1 MDVGII
7 VPQGWTGEFAGWST
21 EAAWARTLAVARTA
35 ERLGFESLWVYDHFH
50 TTPDPT
56 DELTFESF
64 LTLAAIAGVTER
76 VRLGHVVACAG
87 FRNPALVAKM
97 ISQLD
102 VMSRG
107 RMVLGIGAGW
117 KQEEWE
123 AYGYPFPDVGE
134 RLDRLEEALE
144 IVDRMLHRPGR
155 ATYPGTYHQVAGA
168 INLPRPLQHDLPV
181 MVGGNGRKRTWALA
195 ARYADE
201 ANLDALPPTAI
212 PDAMAALRE
221 HCERIGREPSS
232 LRVSVH
238 IWLAD
243 RDWLRDTNEDGL
255 SMVELLRRY
264 REAGVSRVMALV
276 PGCVEGDVALEQF
289 AAAATQAGCL
299 LRPFASEDL
308 AAR

>member
-7 VPQGWTGEFAGWST
+7 VPQGWTGEFAGWAT
-21 EAAWARTLAVARTA
+21 QDAWARTLAVARTA

-64 LTLAAIAGVTER
+64 LTLAGVAGVTER
-76 VRLGHVVACAG
+76 ARLGHVVTCTG

-102 VMSRG
+102 VMSGG

-117 KQEEWE
+117 KREEWE
-123 AYGYPFPDVGE
+123 AYGYPFPDLTE
-134 RLDRLEEALE
+134 RLDRLEDALA

-155 ATYPGTYHQVAGA
+155 ASYAGSHHRVAGA

-181 MVGGNGRKRTWALA
+181 LVGGNGRTRTWALA

-201 ANLDALPPTAI
+201 ANLDALPPGAI
-212 PDAMAALRE
+212 PDAMAALAD
-221 HCERIGREPSS
+221 HCARIGRDPAS

-238 IWLAD
+238 LWLQD
-243 RDWLRDTNEDGL
+243 REWLRETNEEDISL
-255 SMVELLRRY
+255 TELLRRY
-264 REAGVSRVMALV
+264 REAGISRVMALV
-276 PGCVEGDVALEQF
+276 PGSVHGDGALEEF
-289 AAAATQAGCL
+289 ASAATQAGCT
-299 LRPFASEDL
+299 LRP
-308 AAR
+308 